1 MPKWTKEQ
9 VDAIIKSGQNI
20 IVSAGA
26 GSGKTAVLTERVIE
40 KLKQGIK
47 INELLI
53 LTFTNAAAKE
63 MEDRIRR
70 KIEENSDLLDNLDY
84 LPNSYITTFD
94 SYMLSL
100 VKKYNYILNV
110 SPNLSIIDSGLI
122 SMVKKN
128 IIENIFNNYYESKDK
143 EFLEFISDLTT
154 KNDTSIK
161 SAILNI
167 INSMELILDKKDFLD
182 NYLDN
187 FLSEEK
193 INNYINEYLD
203 IIKGL
208 IKEIETI
215 LYYINESDYYE
226 YINAINNSLDK
237 LIKSNT
243 YEEILR
249 NSYVSLPRRPRNS
262 DDIKEYKDRIDELL
276 KEIKSYLRYENIE
289 EIYESFNISK
299 KYIKVIIRIIKD
311 YYKKLEEYKFTNDL
325 YEFTDIEIM
334 GINLLKNNSYIREEV
349 KMSFKEI
356 CVDEYQDTNDLQEEF
371 IKLVSNDNVYMVGDI
386 KQSIY
391 GFRNANPT
399 IFKEKYDN
407 YKDGNGGLKIDL
419 LKNFRS
425 RKEVLSCINLIFSLV
440 MDKTLGGADYKLEHQ
455 MIFGNNTYEENKAKQ
470 NYDLEILN
478 YNLEDNFYSREE
490 VEAFIVAKDIKEK
503 WVNNYQVIDKFTN
516 KLRNVTYNDFCL
528 ILDRGTNFPKI
539 KQIFE
544 YLNIP
549 LTIIED
555 KTLTNETDIMLIKNI
570 ISLLL
575 KIKNKEYDSEF
586 NYYYLSIARSFL
598 FNISDEET
606 FINIKNKDINKT
618 IIYKKCLNILE
629 DIKRLD
635 SNELIIRILNEFNYY
650 DNLVKTINI
659 EDSIIRVDNL
669 LNIAKNL
676 NTLGYTIVDFKEYLE
691 SMLNDNIK
699 ITYKVNNN
707 SSNSVK
713 IMNIH
718 KSKGLEFPICYFL
731 GLHKKFNTSDI
742 KERFIFNKEYGIIT
756 PFYKEGIGT
765 TILKDLLKHKYNI
778 DNISEQIRLFYVA
791 LTRSRE
797 KIIIVTSLDEID
809 KYNSNLVDISERCKY
824 NSFLSILNSIKF
836 NLKEYIYNVN
846 LNDLNLT
853 KSYLYQN
860 NKLDS
865 LNKRC
870 DNTISYKELNIDNTY
885 VENYHASKEIHT
897 IISKSE
903 KELLEKGTLY
913 HEIFERTDFLNINKD
928 NPLYKQINNFVNKFN
943 INENTLIYKEHEFIY
958 EEDNIS
964 YHGII
969 DLVLINDNVINIIDY
984 KLKNIDDV
992 KYQEQLKVYYNY
1004 LKSIMN
1010 KEIHTYLYSILSD
1023 ELREI
1028 EI

>member
-299 KYIKVIIRIIKD
+299 KYIKVIIKIIKD
-311 YYKKLEEYKFTNDL
+311 YYKKLEEYKFTND
-325 YEFTDIEIM
+325 
-334 GINLLKNNSYIREEV
+334 K
-349 KMSFKEI
+349 
-356 CVDEYQDTNDLQEEF
+356 
-371 IKLVSNDNVYMVGDI
+371 
-386 KQSIY
+386 
-391 GFRNANPT
+391 
-399 IFKEKYDN
+399 
-407 YKDGNGGLKIDL
+407 
-419 LKNFRS
+419 
-425 RKEVLSCINLIFSLV
+425 
-440 MDKTLGGADYKLEHQ
+440 
-455 MIFGNNTYEENKAKQ
+455 
-470 NYDLEILN
+470 
-478 YNLEDNFYSREE
+478 
-490 VEAFIVAKDIKEK
+490 
-503 WVNNYQVIDKFTN
+503 
-516 KLRNVTYNDFCL
+516 
-528 ILDRGTNFPKI
+528 
-539 KQIFE
+539 
-544 YLNIP
+544 
-549 LTIIED
+549 
-555 KTLTNETDIMLIKNI
+555 
-570 ISLLL
+570 
-575 KIKNKEYDSEF
+575 
-586 NYYYLSIARSFL
+586 
-598 FNISDEET
+598 
-606 FINIKNKDINKT
+606 
-618 IIYKKCLNILE
+618 
-629 DIKRLD
+629 
-635 SNELIIRILNEFNYY
+635 
-650 DNLVKTINI
+650 
-659 EDSIIRVDNL
+659 
-669 LNIAKNL
+669 
-676 NTLGYTIVDFKEYLE
+676 
-691 SMLNDNIK
+691 
-699 ITYKVNNN
+699 
-707 SSNSVK
+707 
-713 IMNIH
+713 
-718 KSKGLEFPICYFL
+718 
-731 GLHKKFNTSDI
+731 
-742 KERFIFNKEYGIIT
+742 
-756 PFYKEGIGT
+756 
-765 TILKDLLKHKYNI
+765 
-778 DNISEQIRLFYVA
+778 
-791 LTRSRE
+791 
-797 KIIIVTSLDEID
+797 
-809 KYNSNLVDISERCKY
+809 
-824 NSFLSILNSIKF
+824 
-836 NLKEYIYNVN
+836 
-846 LNDLNLT
+846 
-853 KSYLYQN
+853 
-860 NKLDS
+860 
-865 LNKRC
+865 
-870 DNTISYKELNIDNTY
+870 
-885 VENYHASKEIHT
+885 
-897 IISKSE
+897 
-903 KELLEKGTLY
+903 
-913 HEIFERTDFLNINKD
+913 
-928 NPLYKQINNFVNKFN
+928 
-943 INENTLIYKEHEFIY
+943 
-958 EEDNIS
+958 
-964 YHGII
+964 
-969 DLVLINDNVINIIDY
+969 
-984 KLKNIDDV
+984 
-992 KYQEQLKVYYNY
+992 
-1004 LKSIMN
+1004 
-1010 KEIHTYLYSILSD
+1010 
-1023 ELREI
+1023 
-1028 EI
+1028 